1 MCVLVQ
7 AAVGLEGM
15 ADGAVLSGIPR
26 SMALKFSAHA
36 VMVGFYDKNAIK
48 LCFWEIL
55 LYRVL
60 LDW

>member
-36 VMVGFYDKNAIK
+36 VMVGFYDKMQSD
-48 LCFWEIL
+48 CVFW